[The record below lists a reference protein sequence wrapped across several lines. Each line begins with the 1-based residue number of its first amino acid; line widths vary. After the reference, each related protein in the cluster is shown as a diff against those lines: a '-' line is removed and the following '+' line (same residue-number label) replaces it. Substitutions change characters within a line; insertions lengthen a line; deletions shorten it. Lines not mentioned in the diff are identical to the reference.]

1 MTLTLLLCP
10 WHLGEQSGQAQW
22 HSKPDLPRV
31 VVQYSQGPVCGA
43 GDRASVQRPPQEGAP
58 SRFPSGL
65 LPPVSC
71 IRPHVSRSRTLPC
84 PLSFLLVLIATQSI
98 TYLMVLKGPLPQAV
112 RMEQIE
118 GVKGTEHSGWK
129 MLCLP
134 PPCLLM
140 LVRLATSMFLLFLC
154 GKKLSYNLIQG

>member
-1 MTLTLLLCP
+1 MPMTPGRAEWTGSVTQWAGP
-10 WHLGEQSGQAQW
+10 SQSCGTVRPRSCFRGGGQ
-22 HSKPDLPRV
+22 
-31 VVQYSQGPVCGA
+31 G
-43 GDRASVQRPPQEGAP
+43 ASVQRPPQEGAP
-58 SRFPSGL
+58 SCFPSGL

-71 IRPHVSRSRTLPC
+71 IRPHLSWSRTLPC

-98 TYLMVLKGPLPQAV
+98 TYLMVLQGPLPQEV

-134 PPCLLM
+134 PPCLLI

-154 GKKLSYNLIQG
+154 GKKLSNNLIQG